1 MKEKRKFFGAGK
13 ISRYKFVN
21 FLLVFVLMLAFM
33 NAFASM
39 ELLEEGKMI
48 FKSSIGYYIF
58 QFILV
63 AIGLV
68 GITTLGY
75 ILHYGFGAIAR
86 IEKILENIAEGN
98 YSLRI
103 HLRKKD
109 IMQPLAVRINKILDL
124 LEKKTNKNQTS

>member
-1 MKEKRKFFGAGK
+1 MKERRKFFGVGK

-21 FLLVFVLMLAFM
+21 FILVFVLMLAFM

-39 ELLEEGKMI
+39 ELLEEGKII
-48 FKSSIGYYIF
+48 FKSSIRYYVF

-86 IEKILENIAEGN
+86 IETILDNVAAGK

-103 HLRKKD
+103 HLRKND
-109 IMQPLAVRINKILDL
+109 IMQPLAEKINKILDL
-124 LEKKTNKNQTS
+124 LERKTNKNQTS